1 MSGIKKAIILC
12 ICLTMICSSSLV
24 VLATSD
30 PFKVEW
36 SHFYATKQ
44 NGSDPDGLKANRT
57 RAIQALIRE
66 CTDEQIHQGII
77 VDGSFGSNTKA
88 AVQRFQTSV
97 GLDPDGSVGPA
108 TWPELYDLIG
118 WTKTYSGGYYRFYC
132 FGMSGG
138 ESGGGIEEIIRRGST
153 SGAWKVYTTG
163 WPTFEYA
170 S

>member
-36 SHFYATKQ
+36 SQFYATKQ

-108 TWPELYDLIG
+108 TWPEPIPLPTSPPATIPSR
-118 WTKTYSGGYYRFYC
+118 WKRR
-132 FGMSGG
+132 
-138 ESGGGIEEIIRRGST
+138 IIR
-153 SGAWKVYTTG
+153 AWKRPCRCPG
-163 WPTFEYA
+163 P
-170 S
+170 